1 MYDKNLSLRP
11 LDKENR
17 QLLRLPIFSPKQP
30 VPMLYQSSYKK
41 TSKIENIRKE
51 IRMRSSSAVKTI
63 LSLRPHFICFLGWSH
78 LLTFTVV

>member
-11 LDKENR
+11 LDNENR

-41 TSKIENIRKE
+41 TSKIEN
-51 IRMRSSSAVKTI
+51 V
-63 LSLRPHFICFLGWSH
+63 
-78 LLTFTVV
+78 

>member
-41 TSKIENIRKE
+41 RLKLKTFEKK
-51 IRMRSSSAVKTI
+51 SACVQVQ
-63 LSLRPHFICFLGWSH
+63 LLRPFCH
-78 LLTFTVV
+78 